1 MSMRCTNSRNFQ
13 ARVAMEA
20 ICWGRTIQDIATD
33 HAIHPSQ
40 VGQCQRPLVAGASV
54 LFLQIS
60 TLRMGLE

>member
-20 ICWGRTIQDIATD
+20 ICERRTIQEIATD

-40 VGQCQRPLVAGASV
+40 VGQRQRPLVAGASV
-54 LFLQIS
+54 LICRNS